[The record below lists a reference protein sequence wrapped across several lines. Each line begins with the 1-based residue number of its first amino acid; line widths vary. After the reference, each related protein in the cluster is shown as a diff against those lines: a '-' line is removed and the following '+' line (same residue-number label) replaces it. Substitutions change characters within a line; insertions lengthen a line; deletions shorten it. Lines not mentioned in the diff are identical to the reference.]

1 MQVISAMKTLTK
13 EEAFEELFDN
23 ENMGK
28 ADQEESS
35 SPRKRGSPLK
45 SSTENPQRKK
55 PKRANTNKQEELDG
69 VIENTAAEDK
79 ENNGRRPSPNSSH
92 LNNDVENGNGNDL
105 FAERN
110 LNPKNKPPEAGVI
123 TKIYAENFMW

>member
-1 MQVISAMKTLTK
+1 MTTLAN
-13 EEAFEELFDN
+13 EEASEELFDN
-23 ENMGK
+23 ENMGE

-45 SSTENPQRKK
+45 SSTKNPRRKK
-55 PKRANTNKQEELDG
+55 SKRAANTNKEEPLDG

-79 ENNGRRPSPNSSH
+79 ENNGRRPSPHSPH
-92 LNNDVENGNGNDL
+92 LNKSTDVEGGND
-105 FAERN
+105 FFKNRN
-110 LNPKNKPPEAGVI
+110 INQKNKPPEAGVI